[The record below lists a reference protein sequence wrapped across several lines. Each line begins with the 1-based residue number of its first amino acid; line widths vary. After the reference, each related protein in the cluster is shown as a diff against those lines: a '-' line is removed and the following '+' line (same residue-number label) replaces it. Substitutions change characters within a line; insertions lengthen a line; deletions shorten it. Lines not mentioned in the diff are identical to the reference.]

1 MVGVAGARRI
11 DYSGYVLLG
20 IIRLDQK
27 PGFQLNE
34 KTINELDK
42 RYFGTGLGFLHSIQP
57 LRRKDGLPGYRLTGT
72 HWFRGA
78 NYNLVADFV
87 QANNMIYEIAGLT
100 QFQPQPLK
108 DADIRSFMESFRTLR

>member
-1 MVGVAGARRI
+1 MVGVAGACRI
-11 DYSGYVLLG
+11 DYSGYVFLG
-20 IIRLDQK
+20 VIRLDQK
-27 PGFQLNE
+27 PGFQFNE

-72 HWFRGA
+72 HNFRGA
-78 NYNLVADFV
+78 TYNVVVDFV

-100 QFQPQPLK
+100 QFQPQPLN